1 MNVTIPKEQYDLLIQ
16 KAEERDMV
24 VNNSA
29 TSSQIGQIIA
39 ERDSYKQKADALDWL
54 EKNRP
59 RATYGDTTGYVTIWK
74 QGTTSIIG
82 IGETLLSAIQQAQKG
97 QDCQRTLCRTLHRPA
112 NGHRTTQIE

>member
-54 EKNRP
+54 ERIDHQKYMFDN
-59 RATYGDTTGYVTIWK
+59 W
-74 QGTTSIIG
+74 IG
-82 IGETLLSAIQQAQKG
+82 GGGTLLSAINQARKEQG
-97 QDCQRTLCRTLHRPA
+97 
-112 NGHRTTQIE
+112 

>member
-54 EKNRP
+54 EKHSR
-59 RATYGDTTGYVTIWK
+59 RKGVFADYFDI
-74 QGTTSIIG
+74 SIQKF
-82 IGETLLSAIQQAQKG
+82 ETLLSAIQQARKEQG
-97 QDCQRTLCRTLHRPA
+97 
-112 NGHRTTQIE
+112 